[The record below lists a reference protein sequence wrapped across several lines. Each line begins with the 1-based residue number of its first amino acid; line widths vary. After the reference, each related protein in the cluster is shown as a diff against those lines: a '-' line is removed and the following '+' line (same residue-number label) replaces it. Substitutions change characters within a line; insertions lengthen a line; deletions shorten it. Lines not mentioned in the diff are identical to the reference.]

1 MLDPSLLTRRK
12 KQGEAEC
19 DRALDAAEVDR
30 RLSQSDLGLRMLA
43 TLVELLTT
51 LDTHTDLAVAANY
64 VSQLTS
70 EILPVNRVLVF
81 WRNDSRSRLKLVGD
95 SSDSELT
102 GDAGFVR
109 LAVAAAEETVVR
121 RGCFCW
127 CDPASESAGDSLGD
141 RDGMLAVAQFARH
154 CESNVVSGVPLQC
167 VGQEAS
173 GVILVLSEQQGD
185 AEVLLET
192 IGEPVAQKLES
203 IEATQPTWLECKVR
217 VGQGIFQSG
226 NRRLMLAIA
235 AGTLLLCMLPL
246 RYVVPADIELQAN
259 ERRFVAVPFDGPLR
273 SSMVRP
279 GDLVQVGDLLAEI
292 DPRELEY
299 ELSGVNAELE
309 RALQEKKA
317 QMVERNVAAS
327 QMAGLDSQRLRSEA
341 DLLTLRRQNLE
352 IRSPIAGV
360 IVRGDLER
368 SWGMPMTRGDTL
380 FEVAPLAVMQ
390 VDIAVPEDE
399 IRHVRVGMN
408 VDFFLDALPERALR
422 GTISWIHPRAELVEN
437 NNVFIARMK
446 LANPDLLYRPGMRGR
461 ARIKSDRHPLIWN
474 YLHKPYHALR
484 HALGW

>member
-1 MLDPSLLTRRK
+1 MRPS
-12 KQGEAEC
+12 A

-259 ERRFVAVPFDGPLR
+259 ERRFVAVPFDGPTAFING
-273 SSMVRP
+273 SP
-279 GDLVQVGDLLAEI
+279 GG
-292 DPRELEY
+292 
-299 ELSGVNAELE
+299 SGTGWGSA
-309 RALQEKKA
+309 R
-317 QMVERNVAAS
+317 RN
-327 QMAGLDSQRLRSEA
+327 
-341 DLLTLRRQNLE
+341 
-352 IRSPIAGV
+352 
-360 IVRGDLER
+360 
-368 SWGMPMTRGDTL
+368 
-380 FEVAPLAVMQ
+380 
-390 VDIAVPEDE
+390 
-399 IRHVRVGMN
+399 
-408 VDFFLDALPERALR
+408 
-422 GTISWIHPRAELVEN
+422 
-437 NNVFIARMK
+437 
-446 LANPDLLYRPGMRGR
+446 
-461 ARIKSDRHPLIWN
+461 
-474 YLHKPYHALR
+474 
-484 HALGW
+484 